1 MNGSAR
7 ERNQVDG
14 LSEFKGVHMDGQPR
28 RDKVGG
34 SAQER
39 ERANGWV
46 NSREKSQHMGGV
58 LLEVVQVDSLD
69 RREIK

>member
-1 MNGSAR
+1 MVSPGER
-7 ERNQVDG
+7 ESGWVSSR
-14 LSEFKGVHMDGQPR
+14 
-28 RDKVGG
+28 
-34 SAQER
+34 ER

-69 RREIK
+69 RREVK